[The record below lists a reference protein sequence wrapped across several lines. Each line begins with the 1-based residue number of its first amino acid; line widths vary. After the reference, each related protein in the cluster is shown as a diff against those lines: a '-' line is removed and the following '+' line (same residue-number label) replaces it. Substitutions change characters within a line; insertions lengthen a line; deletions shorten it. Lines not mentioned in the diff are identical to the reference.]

1 MRVLLA
7 LAWLCLCTQPL
18 RAATEITVGLLAFP
32 LSLGNPH
39 MGLNLPLTM
48 ANDALYDT
56 LTRLDHDGA
65 VQPWLATDWQRT
77 DPTTWRFS
85 LREDVSFSNG
95 EPFDARTVV
104 DALEYL
110 RTPEGSATSLGSD
123 LRRITGAREIDPFTV
138 AIETEAPHVL
148 LPLYLSR
155 LFLPAPEHWAALGS
169 VGFSQ
174 DPVGTGPFQVKSW
187 EQSVIEME
195 AHRTSWRAPE
205 VDRLTF
211 RKLPDATA
219 RLQGLLSGAV
229 DIAFNLGP
237 DDRATI
243 EAAGHQFYVRLDPHH
258 VYISF
263 ITENESP
270 VQSEAVRIAL
280 NYAVDRRAITDII
293 MAGATQPSNQPTI
306 RPAFG
311 YNPEVPDW
319 PYDPALAKQMLSD
332 AGYPEG
338 FEMTI
343 AMVPGNGGN
352 SELAVQKVAQDLAAV
367 GVRVTLQPITLP
379 RLVRYIYEGG
389 WDADAF
395 DMFGSGYDPL
405 RTYRLKSCRWQ
416 TPYYCDE
423 TIMPM
428 LDAAETAPDI
438 VSRRQLTQAL
448 MAYERDHPASIQL
461 YRRPGFD
468 GIAARVTGYEVI
480 ADVIPF
486 HALGVSP

>member
-1 MRVLLA
+1 M
-7 LAWLCLCTQPL
+7 
-18 RAATEITVGLLAFP
+18 AASQITVGLLTFP

-48 ANDALYDT
+48 PNDALYDT

-65 VQPWLATDWQRT
+65 VHPWLATDWQMSS
-77 DPTTWRFS
+77 PTTWRFM
-85 LREDVSFSNG
+85 LREDVAFSNG
-95 EPFDARTVV
+95 EPFTAKAVV
-104 DALEYL
+104 EALAYL
-110 RTPEGSATSLGSD
+110 RTPEGAATSLGSD
-123 LRRITGAREIDPFTV
+123 LRRITGAREIGPFEV
-138 AIETEAPHVL
+138 EIQTEAPHVL
-148 LPLYLSR
+148 LPLYLAR
-155 LFLPAPEHWAALGS
+155 LFLPAPDHWSTLGS
-169 VGFSQ
+169 VAFAQ
-174 DPVGTGPFQVKSW
+174 DPVGTGPFQVRDW
-187 EQSVIEME
+187 GQSVIEMD
-195 AHRTSWRAPE
+195 AHNRSWRAPK
-205 VDRLTF
+205 VDRLIF

-237 DDRATI
+237 EDRTEI
-243 EAAGHQFYVRLDPHH
+243 EANGHQFYVRFDPHH

-263 ITENESP
+263 ITVNDSP

-280 NYAVDRRAITDII
+280 NHAVDRRAITDII
-293 MAGATQPSNQPTI
+293 MAGATQPANQPTI

-311 YNPEVPDW
+311 YNPDVEDW
-319 PYDPALAKQMLSD
+319 PYDPELAKRLLAE
-332 AGYPEG
+332 AGYPNG
-338 FEMTI
+338 FDMRI

-352 SELAVQKVAQDLAAV
+352 SELAVQKLAQDLGAI
-367 GVRVTLQPITLP
+367 GVNVTLQSITLP
-379 RLVRYIYEGG
+379 RLVRYIYEGD
-389 WDADAF
+389 WEADAF

-416 TPYYCDE
+416 TPYFCDE

-428 LDAAETAPDI
+428 IDAAETAPDLET
-438 VSRRQLTQAL
+438 RRKLTQDL
-448 MAYERDHPASIQL
+448 MAYERQHPASIQL

-486 HALGVSP
+486 HALGVTP